1 MNLNFKLLLFGVFLK
16 HRPILKEKLCK
27 YLTSFISR
35 NQKIYLWS
43 QHKKTMFLTEEMYFK
58 AHPPRSD
65 YLLYECILLFS
76 TWLNVQ
82 LRVSSIP

>member
-1 MNLNFKLLLFGVFLK
+1 
-16 HRPILKEKLCK
+16 
-27 YLTSFISR
+27 
-35 NQKIYLWS
+35 
-43 QHKKTMFLTEEMYFK
+43 MFLTEEVYFK

-82 LRVSSIP
+82 LRVSLIP